1 MTKSSIALNTS
12 ASSKWVFRYV
22 ASSQSNEQSTATTK
36 TSSMPDRLDYLNRVA
51 SILDDALKV
60 ADEWD
65 DDHDA
70 NTEERDDHRDHG
82 SESHS
87 SEQFQR

>member
-1 MTKSSIALNTS
+1 
-12 ASSKWVFRYV
+12 
-22 ASSQSNEQSTATTK
+22 
-36 TSSMPDRLDYLNRVA
+36 MPDRLDYLNRVA